1 MMQRLCAQ
9 LSLKR
14 SRSLTVSTLA
24 LTIGLVVFEI
34 EKPQTIGNTA
44 SLPDLE
50 GAITGT
56 ISVGLISPSILSGRE
71 SAMVMGLAREDF
83 AALSIYGWISV
94 DFLIK
99 NRPHMVMAFYHP
111 GMDLLSG

>member
-1 MMQRLCAQ
+1 MMHRLCAQ
-9 LSLKR
+9 LSLNM
-14 SRSLTVSTLA
+14 SLSLIVSTLA

-71 SAMVMGLAREDF
+71 SAMDMGLVREDF
-83 AALSIYGWISV
+83 AALSIYGWISD
-94 DFLIK
+94 DFLI
-99 NRPHMVMAFYHP
+99 
-111 GMDLLSG
+111 